1 MIKKGTKLVCIDNS
15 NIYTKIKKSKKKRCV
30 YNYQKRLTIDKIYE
44 QLYDQYQDQD
54 GERVCITD
62 NNGSAELVAQFRFKT
77 LAEHRDE
84 QIDSILND

>member
-30 YNYQKRLTIDKIYE
+30 YNYQKRLTIGKIYE
-44 QLYDQYQDQD
+44 QLYD
-54 GERVCITD
+54 GERVCIAD
-62 NNGSAELVAQFRFKT
+62 DNGSAELVAQFRFKT